1 MSNNPETVKTRTHVK
16 KRSQM
21 ASIVRRFLK
30 NKPAILGV
38 VMLLI
43 MVSLAVS
50 APLFIDYDKMAISQD
65 YTAVLL
71 SPGTPGHIFGTD
83 AYGRDMFAR
92 IIYGGRISLFV
103 GILSVSISLVFGLI
117 IGASAGYFGGAVDNV
132 LMRLMD
138 VFLAIPS
145 LLMAITIVAVLGPSM
160 INLLLAMSLSSVPRF
175 SRIVRSSI
183 LSIRGQEY
191 IEAARACGTSHARI
205 ILRHVLP
212 NALGPIIV
220 QASLNVATAVITVSS
235 LSFIGLGISP
245 PTPEWGSMLA
255 QGREQMR
262 YYPHLVLIPG
272 IAIIC
277 TVMALNLIGD
287 GLRDALDPK
296 MKN

>member
-1 MSNNPETVKTRTHVK
+1 MNRNDKTTENKTRVK
-16 KRSQM
+16 KRSQA
-21 ASIVRRFLK
+21 ASILRRFLK
-30 NKPAILGV
+30 NKPAVLGV
-38 VMLLI
+38 AIFAAMLL
-43 MVSLAVS
+43 LAIC
-50 APLFIDYDKMAISQD
+50 APLFADYEADAITMHMDQRLMAPCS
-65 YTAVLL
+65 
-71 SPGTPGHIFGTD
+71 GHIFGTD
-83 AYGRDMFAR
+83 ANGRDMFAR

-103 GILSVSISLVFGLI
+103 GVASVSISLVAGLI
-117 IGASAGYFGGAVDNV
+117 IGSCAGYFGGAVDNI
-132 LMRLMD
+132 LMRIMD

-145 LLMAITIVAVLGPSM
+145 LLMSITIVAVLGPNM
-160 INLLLAMSLSSVPRF
+160 INLLLAMSLSSIPRF

-183 LSIRGQEY
+183 LSIRGQDY

-205 ILRHVLP
+205 IMRHVLP
-212 NALGPIIV
+212 NAIGPIIV

-255 QGREQMR
+255 EGREQMR

-272 IAIIC
+272 LAIIC

>member
-1 MSNNPETVKTRTHVK
+1 MSKKKEIKGERIHVK
-16 KRSQM
+16 KRSQA
-21 ASIVRRFLK
+21 ASILRRFLK
-30 NKPAILGV
+30 NKPAILGTILFV
-38 VMLLI
+38 T
-43 MVSLAVS
+43 MVLLAVC
-50 APLFIDYDKMAISQD
+50 APLFADYEADAITMNMSER
-65 YTAVLL
+65 LMRPC
-71 SPGTPGHIFGTD
+71 SEHIFGTD
-83 AYGRDMFAR
+83 SSGRDMFAR

-103 GILSVSISLVFGLI
+103 GVASVSISLVAGLI
-117 IGASAGYFGGAVDNV
+117 IGSCAGYFGGKVDNI
-132 LMRLMD
+132 LMRIMD

-145 LLMAITIVAVLGPSM
+145 LLMSITIVAVLGPSM
-160 INLLLAMSLSSVPRF
+160 ANLLLAMSLSSIPRF

-183 LSIRGQEY
+183 LSIRGQDY
-191 IEAARACGTSHARI
+191 IEAARACGTSNARI

-212 NALGPIIV
+212 NAIGPIIV

-255 QGREQMR
+255 EGREQMR

-272 IAIIC
+272 LAIIC